1 MFLHI
6 GSDYVVPLEEV
17 VFIIDAALLNTS
29 ATTRSF
35 IERIKSEKQIIDLTE
50 ESPKSYVITEDKIIY
65 SPISSGTLQRRGEV
79 MKEIEKYSVY

>member
-6 GSDYVVPLEEV
+6 GADYVVPMEEV
-17 VFIIDAALLNTS
+17 ILIIDAALANTS
-29 ATTRSF
+29 VATKKF
-35 IERIKSEKQIIDLTE
+35 IEKAKSEKQIIDLTDD
-50 ESPKSYVITEDKIIY
+50 SPKSYVITVDKIVY

>member
-50 ESPKSYVITEDKIIY
+50 ESPKSYVITEDKKIGRA
-65 SPISSGTLQRRGEV
+65 SCRERV
-79 MKEIEKYSVY
+79 